1 MIGVRLSRSRM
12 NFGILGATEVR
23 DEARRVEL
31 PTGRARSLLALLILH
46 VGEPVAAERI
56 IDELWG
62 EDPPRTAGTVVQGL
76 ISRLRRSLEPGRAKA
91 GPSAILKTAGTGYC
105 LAIAPESVDAN
116 RFKGLLDRARGA
128 TLEERPEIL
137 ADALSMWRGPAL
149 ADFTYEPFAQRAIA
163 ALEELRTQAIE
174 DRVEAELSLRRGG
187 DLVAELEEVIAAN
200 PFRERLRGFLI
211 LALYRAGRRA
221 DALEAYRKT
230 RSLFAEELGLE
241 PGPGLRQLEAA
252 IFREDPGLDLT
263 PTIRAREQPL
273 TAPSAW
279 LPRERRT
286 VAVVAVDATPTADP
300 ASDPE
305 ALGRHGAYA
314 ARVASDAL
322 ERHGARVERLLG
334 DILMAFFG
342 FPLAHED
349 DALRAVRAALDAR
362 TAVYALEADPSFGKG
377 VRSRMRAGI
386 EVGEI
391 VVAGPAGALHDVVRG
406 PVLAATGR
414 LLQTAEDGDVVVGA
428 AAARLLKGSLI
439 LKQVERVT
447 SDGTKAFRVL
457 EVVAGGSGV
466 PRALTATMFG
476 RDEEL
481 TRIRSAFRRSLRSGS
496 PVRLLLL
503 GDAGIGKSRLAKELA
518 ASTRG
523 EANVITLRCPADG
536 EGAFTPVRQAMVEA
550 AGLHGWRALHDVLAG
565 GEDQAPAPLSQIAEA
580 MNLQAEPASASVLS
594 PAIRRLFEV
603 IADERPL
610 IVVFE
615 DLHWAEPTFLD
626 LIDLLEREAACRMFL
641 LCIARPDLLEYRP
654 EWKRLDTLQLRPL
667 SSGDLEG
674 LVVERA
680 GSMTSEI
687 RRQIVKASQGNPL
700 FAEQLLAALDDDA
713 DVVPGSLRGLLTM
726 RLDRL
731 GPGERDVLRCAS
743 VVGMDLGHDAV
754 CALLP
759 DDAQHFVERHLDA
772 LQRKRLIE
780 RVGTNRFRFSH
791 SLIRLAAYQSI
802 TREDRA
808 ALHERLAEWLMHDQ
822 SDQLPEFAQSLG
834 YHVGQAEMHRRAA
847 GTPDRTALR
856 RP

>member
-1 MIGVRLSRSRM
+1 M

-200 PFRERLRGFLI
+200 PFRERLRGFLM

-252 IFREDPGLDLT
+252 IFREDPGLELT

-286 VAVVAVDATPTADP
+286 VAVVAVDATPTADL

-334 DILMAFFG
+334 DMLMAFF
-342 FPLAHED
+342 
-349 DALRAVRAALDAR
+349 
-362 TAVYALEADPSFGKG
+362 
-377 VRSRMRAGI
+377 
-386 EVGEI
+386 I

-406 PVLAATGR
+406 PVLTVSGR
-414 LLQTAEDGDVVVGA
+414 LLQVAEDGDVVVGA
-428 AAARLLKGSLI
+428 AVARLLKGSLI

-457 EVVAGGSGV
+457 EVVAGASGV

-680 GSMTSEI
+680 GSITSEI

-743 VVGMDLGHDAV
+743 VVGMDLGYDAV

>member
-1 MIGVRLSRSRM
+1 M

-46 VGEPVAAERI
+46 AGEPVAAERI

-76 ISRLRRSLEPGRAKA
+76 ISRLRRLLEPGRAKG

-105 LAIAPESVDAN
+105 LAIAPESIDAN
-116 RFKGLLDRARGA
+116 RFKGLLDRARAA
-128 TLEERPEIL
+128 TPKERSEIL
-137 ADALSMWRGPAL
+137 ADALGMWRGPAL

-163 ALEELRTQAIE
+163 ALEELRTQAFE
-174 DRVEAELSLRRGG
+174 ERVEAELSLRLGG

-200 PFRERLRGFLI
+200 PFRERLRGFLM

-230 RSLFAEELGLE
+230 RSLFADELGLE

-252 IFREDPGLDLT
+252 IFREDPGLELK
-263 PTIRAREQPL
+263 PAIRVGEQSL
-273 TAPSAW
+273 KAPSYW

-286 VAVVAVDATPTADP
+286 VAVVAVDAMP
-300 ASDPE
+300 AAESARDPE
-305 ALGRHGAYA
+305 ALGRIGAQA

-362 TAVYALEADPSFGKG
+362 TAVYALDADPSSGKG
-377 VRSRMRAGI
+377 VRNRMRAGI

-391 VVAGPAGALHDVVRG
+391 VVAGPAGALQDVVRG
-406 PVLAATGR
+406 PVLAVSGQ
-414 LLQTAEDGDVVVGA
+414 LLQAADDGDVVVGA
-428 AAARLLKGSLI
+428 AAARLLRGSLI
-439 LKQVERVT
+439 LKQVERLA
-447 SDGTKAFRVL
+447 SGGTKVFRVL
-457 EVVAGGSGV
+457 DLVAGASGV
-466 PRALTATMFG
+466 PRALSAPMFG
-476 RDEEL
+476 RQEEL
-481 TRIRSAFRRSLRSGS
+481 TRMRSAFRRSLRSGS
-496 PVRLLLL
+496 PVRLLVL
-503 GDAGIGKSRLAKELA
+503 GDAGIGKSRLARELA
-518 ASTRG
+518 ASTRE

-550 AGLHGWRALHDVLAG
+550 AGLHGWRALHDVLAS
-565 GEDQAPAPLSQIAEA
+565 EDHGPAPLNQIAQA
-580 MNLQAEPASASVLS
+580 MNLQARPVSASALFL
-594 PAIRRLFEV
+594 AMRGLFEV
-603 IADERPL
+603 IARERPL
-610 IVVFE
+610 IIVFE
-615 DLHWAEPTFLD
+615 DLHWAEPTLLD
-626 LIDLLEREAACRMFL
+626 LIDLLEREAAGRMLL
-641 LCIARPDLLEYRP
+641 LCIARPDLLEHRP
-654 EWKRLDTLQLRPL
+654 EWKRLNTLPLGPL
-667 SSGDLEG
+667 SSGDLES

-680 GSMTSEI
+680 GSIAADT
-687 RRQIVKASQGNPL
+687 RRQIVEASQGNPL

-713 DVVPGSLRGLLTM
+713 DMVPGSLRGLLTM

-759 DDAQHFVERHLDA
+759 DDAQPFVERHLDA

-780 RVGTNRFRFSH
+780 RAGANRFRFCH
-791 SLIRLAAYQSI
+791 SLIRLAAYQSM

-808 ALHERLAEWLMHDQ
+808 ALHERFAEWLKHDQ
-822 SDQLPEFAQSLG
+822 SDQLPEFAQSLN
-834 YHVGQAEMHRRAA
+834 YHVGQAEMHRRAV

>member
-1 MIGVRLSRSRM
+1 M
-12 NFGILGATEVR
+12 NFDILGATEVR

-62 EDPPRTAGTVVQGL
+62 EDPPRTAGTVVQAL

-128 TLEERPEIL
+128 TPEERPEIL
-137 ADALSMWRGPAL
+137 ADALSVWRGPAL

-174 DRVEAELSLRRGG
+174 DRVEAVLSLRRGG
-187 DLVAELEEVIAAN
+187 DLVAELEEVITAN
-200 PFRERLRGFLI
+200 PFRERLRGFLM

-230 RSLFAEELGLE
+230 RSLFADELGLE

-252 IFREDPGLDLT
+252 IFREDPGLELK
-263 PTIRAREQPL
+263 PPIRTEEQPL

-334 DILMAFFG
+334 DMLMAFFG

-362 TAVYALEADPSFGKG
+362 TAVYALDADPSFGKS

-406 PVLAATGR
+406 PVLAVTGR
-414 LLQTAEDGDVVVGA
+414 LLQTAEDGDVVVGS

-439 LKQVERVT
+439 LKQVERLA
-447 SDGTKAFRVL
+447 SGGIKAFRVL
-457 EVVAGGSGV
+457 EVVAGASGV
-466 PRALTATMFG
+466 PRALSAPMFG
-476 RDEEL
+476 RQEEL
-481 TRIRSAFRRSLRSGS
+481 TRIRSTFRRSLRSGS
-496 PVRLLLL
+496 PGRLLVL
-503 GDAGIGKSRLAKELA
+503 GEAGIGKSRLARELA
-518 ASTRG
+518 ASTRE

-536 EGAFTPVRQAMVEA
+536 EGAFIPVRRAMVEA
-550 AGLHGWRALHDVLAG
+550 AGLDGWRALHDLLAS
-565 GEDQAPAPLSQIAEA
+565 EDHGPAPLSQIAEA
-580 MNLQAEPASASVLS
+580 MNLQAEPISASALF
-594 PAIRRLFEV
+594 PAMRRLFEV
-603 IADERPL
+603 IARDRPL
-610 IVVFE
+610 IVVLE

-626 LIDLLEREAACRMFL
+626 LIDLLEHEAAGRMLL
-641 LCIARPDLLEYRP
+641 LCIARPDLLEHRP
-654 EWKRLDTLQLRPL
+654 EWEGLDTMLLGPL
-667 SSGDLEG
+667 SSGDLES
-674 LVVERA
+674 LLVERA
-680 GSMTSEI
+680 GSIAADT
-687 RRQIVKASQGNPL
+687 RRQIVEAAQGNPL

-713 DVVPGSLRGLLTM
+713 DIVPGSLRGLLMT

-731 GPGERDVLRCAS
+731 GPGERDVLRSAS
-743 VVGMDLGHDAV
+743 VVGMDVGYDAV
-754 CALLP
+754 CAVLP
-759 DDAQHFVERHLDA
+759 DDARPFVERHLAA
-772 LQRKRLIE
+772 LQRKLLIE
-780 RVGTNRFRFSH
+780 RVGANRFRFCH
-791 SLIRLAAYQSI
+791 SLIRLAAYQSM
-802 TREDRA
+802 TRDDRA
-808 ALHERLAEWLMHDQ
+808 SLHERFAEWLKHDE
-822 SDQLPEFAQSLG
+822 SDQLPEIAQSVS
-834 YHVGQAEMHRRAA
+834 YHVDQAEIHRRAA
-847 GTPDRTALR
+847 GTPDQTALL

>member
-1 MIGVRLSRSRM
+1 M

-31 PTGRARSLLALLILH
+31 PTGRARSLLALLVLH
-46 VGEPVAAERI
+46 AGEPVAAERI

-76 ISRLRRSLEPGRAKA
+76 ISRLRRSLEPGRAKG

-105 LAIAPESVDAN
+105 LAIAPESIDAN
-116 RFKGLLDRARGA
+116 RFKGLLDRARAA
-128 TLEERPEIL
+128 TPEERSEIL
-137 ADALSMWRGPAL
+137 AAALGMWRGPAL

-163 ALEELRTQAIE
+163 TLEELRTQAIE

-187 DLVAELEEVIAAN
+187 DLVAELKEVIAAN
-200 PFRERLRGFLI
+200 PFRERLRGFLM

-221 DALEAYRKT
+221 DALEAYRQT
-230 RSLFAEELGLE
+230 RSLFADELGLE

-252 IFREDPGLDLT
+252 IFREDPGLELK
-263 PTIRAREQPL
+263 PTIRTGEPPL

-279 LPRERRT
+279 LPRERRM
-286 VAVVAVDATPTADP
+286 VALVAVDVTPTGESAP
-300 ASDPE
+300 DPE
-305 ALGRHGAYA
+305 ALGRVGAHA

-334 DILMAFFG
+334 DMLMAFFG

-362 TAVYALEADPSFGKG
+362 TAVYALDADPSSGKG
-377 VRSRMRAGI
+377 VRNRMSAGI

-391 VVAGPAGALHDVVRG
+391 VVAGPAGALQDVVRG
-406 PVLAATGR
+406 PVLAVTGR
-414 LLQTAEDGDVVVGA
+414 LLQAAADGDVVVGP
-428 AAARLLKGSLI
+428 AAARLLRGSLI
-439 LKQVERVT
+439 LKQVERLA

-457 EVVAGGSGV
+457 DVVAGASGV
-466 PRALTATMFG
+466 PRALSAPMFG
-476 RDEEL
+476 RQEEL
-481 TRIRSAFRRSLRSGS
+481 TRMRSAFRRSLRSGS
-496 PVRLLLL
+496 PVRLLVL

-518 ASTRG
+518 ASTRE

-565 GEDQAPAPLSQIAEA
+565 GDEHEPAPLNQIAEA
-580 MNLQAEPASASVLS
+580 MNLQAELVSASSLFS
-594 PAIRRLFEV
+594 AMRRLFEV
-603 IADERPL
+603 IARERPL
-610 IVVFE
+610 IIVFE

-626 LIDLLEREAACRMFL
+626 LIDLLEREAAGRMLL
-641 LCIARPDLLEYRP
+641 LCIARPDLLEHRP
-654 EWKRLDTLQLRPL
+654 EWERLNTLPLGPL
-667 SSGDLEG
+667 SSEDLES

-680 GSMTSEI
+680 GSLAADT
-687 RRQIVKASQGNPL
+687 RRQIVEASQGNPL
-700 FAEQLLAALDDDA
+700 FAEQLLAAHDDDA
-713 DVVPGSLRGLLTM
+713 GMVPGSLRGLLTM

-759 DDAQHFVERHLDA
+759 DDAQPFVERHLDA

-780 RVGTNRFRFSH
+780 RAGANRFRFCH
-791 SLIRLAAYQSI
+791 SLIRLAAYQSM

-808 ALHERLAEWLMHDQ
+808 ALHERFAEWLKHDQ
-822 SDQLPEFAQSLG
+822 SDQLSEIAQILG
-834 YHVGQAEMHRRAA
+834 YHFDQAEIHRRAA
-847 GTPDRTALR
+847 GTPSQAALQ

>member
-1 MIGVRLSRSRM
+1 M

-46 VGEPVAAERI
+46 AGEPVAAERI

-76 ISRLRRSLEPGRAKA
+76 ISRLRRLLEPGRAKG

-105 LAIAPESVDAN
+105 LAIAPESIDAN
-116 RFKGLLDRARGA
+116 RFKGLLDRARAA
-128 TLEERPEIL
+128 TPKERSEIL
-137 ADALSMWRGPAL
+137 ADALGMWRGPAL

-163 ALEELRTQAIE
+163 ALEELRTQAFE
-174 DRVEAELSLRRGG
+174 ERVEAELSLRLGG

-200 PFRERLRGFLI
+200 PFRERLRGFLM

-230 RSLFAEELGLE
+230 RSLFADELGLE
-241 PGPGLRQLEAA
+241 PGPGLRRLEAA
-252 IFREDPGLDLT
+252 IFREDPGLEVK
-263 PTIRAREQPL
+263 PAIRVGEQSL
-273 TAPSAW
+273 KAPSYW

-286 VAVVAVDATPTADP
+286 VAVVAIDAMP
-300 ASDPE
+300 AAESARDPE
-305 ALGRHGAYA
+305 ALGRIGAQA

-362 TAVYALEADPSFGKG
+362 TAVYALDADPSSGKG
-377 VRSRMRAGI
+377 VRNRMRAGI

-391 VVAGPAGALHDVVRG
+391 VVAGPAGALQNVVRG
-406 PVLAATGR
+406 PVLAVSGQ
-414 LLQTAEDGDVVVGA
+414 LLQAADDGDVVVGA
-428 AAARLLKGSLI
+428 AAARLLRGSLI
-439 LKQVERVT
+439 LKQVERLA
-447 SDGTKAFRVL
+447 SGGTKVFRVL
-457 EVVAGGSGV
+457 DLVAGASGV
-466 PRALTATMFG
+466 PRALSAPMFG
-476 RDEEL
+476 RQEEL
-481 TRIRSAFRRSLRSGS
+481 TRMRSAFRRSLRSGS
-496 PVRLLLL
+496 PVRLLVL
-503 GDAGIGKSRLAKELA
+503 GDAGIGKSRLARELA
-518 ASTRG
+518 ASTRE

-550 AGLHGWRALHDVLAG
+550 AGLHGWRALHDVLAS
-565 GEDQAPAPLSQIAEA
+565 EDHGPAPLNQIAQA
-580 MNLQAEPASASVLS
+580 MNLQARPVSASALCL
-594 PAIRRLFEV
+594 AMRGLFEV
-603 IADERPL
+603 IARERPL
-610 IVVFE
+610 IIVFE
-615 DLHWAEPTFLD
+615 DLHWAEPTLLD
-626 LIDLLEREAACRMFL
+626 LIDLLEREAAGRMLL
-641 LCIARPDLLEYRP
+641 LCIARPDLLEHRP
-654 EWKRLDTLQLRPL
+654 EWKRLNTLPLGPL
-667 SSGDLEG
+667 SSGDLES

-680 GSMTSEI
+680 GSIAADT
-687 RRQIVKASQGNPL
+687 RRQIVEASQGNPL

-713 DVVPGSLRGLLTM
+713 DMVPGSLRGLLTM

-759 DDAQHFVERHLDA
+759 DDAQPFVERHLDA
-772 LQRKRLIE
+772 LQRRRLIE
-780 RVGTNRFRFSH
+780 RAGADRFRFCH
-791 SLIRLAAYQSI
+791 SLIRLAAYQSM

-808 ALHERLAEWLMHDQ
+808 ALHERFAEWLKHDQ
-822 SDQLPEFAQSLG
+822 SDQLPEFAQSLN
-834 YHVGQAEMHRRAA
+834 YHVGQAEMHRRTV
-847 GTPDRTALR
+847 GTPEQTALR

>member
-1 MIGVRLSRSRM
+1 M
-12 NFGILGATEVR
+12 NFGILGPTEVR
-23 DEARRVEL
+23 DEARRVEI

-46 VGEPVAAERI
+46 AGEPVAAERI

-62 EDPPRTAGTVVQGL
+62 DDPPRTAGTVVQGL
-76 ISRLRRSLEPGRAKA
+76 VSRLRRSLEPARAKG

-105 LAIAPESVDAN
+105 LAIPPESIDAN

-128 TLEERPEIL
+128 APDERPEIL
-137 ADALSMWRGPAL
+137 SDALSIWRGPAL

-200 PFRERLRGFLI
+200 PFRERLRGFLM

-252 IFREDPGLDLT
+252 IFREDPGLELK
-263 PTIRAREQPL
+263 PTTRTGEQSL
-273 TAPSAW
+273 TAPSSW

-286 VAVVAVDATPTADP
+286 VAVVAVDATPTADSAP
-300 ASDPE
+300 DPE
-305 ALGRHGAYA
+305 ALGSIGAHA

-334 DILMAFFG
+334 DMLMAFFG

-362 TAVYALEADPSFGKG
+362 TAVYALDADPSSGKG
-377 VRSRMRAGI
+377 VRNRMRAGI

-391 VVAGPAGALHDVVRG
+391 VVAGPAGAIQDVVRG
-406 PVLAATGR
+406 PVLAVTGR
-414 LLQTAEDGDVVVGA
+414 LLQAAEDGDVVLGP
-428 AAARLLKGSLI
+428 AAARLLRGSLI
-439 LKQVERVT
+439 LKQVERPA

-457 EVVAGGSGV
+457 DVVAGASGV
-466 PRALTATMFG
+466 PRALSAPMIG
-476 RDEEL
+476 RQEEL
-481 TRIRSAFRRSLRSGS
+481 TRLRSAFRRSLGSVS
-496 PVRLLLL
+496 PVRLLVL
-503 GDAGIGKSRLAKELA
+503 GDAGIGKSRLARELA
-518 ASTRG
+518 ASTRE

-565 GEDQAPAPLSQIAEA
+565 EDQGPAPLNQIAEA
-580 MNLQAEPASASVLS
+580 MNLQAEPVSASALF
-594 PAIRRLFEV
+594 PAMRRLFEV
-603 IADERPL
+603 IAHERPL

-626 LIDLLEREAACRMFL
+626 LIDLLEREAAGRMFL
-641 LCIARPDLLEYRP
+641 LCIARHDLLEYRA
-654 EWKRLDTLQLRPL
+654 EWKGLDTLQLRPL
-667 SSGDLEG
+667 SSGDLES

-680 GSMTSEI
+680 GSIAADT
-687 RRQIVKASQGNPL
+687 RRQIVEASQGNPL
-700 FAEQLLAALDDDA
+700 FAEQLLAALDDETDM
-713 DVVPGSLRGLLTM
+713 VPGSLRGLLTM

-743 VVGMDLGHDAV
+743 VAGMDLGHDAV

-759 DDAQHFVERHLDA
+759 DAAQPFVERHLDA
-772 LQRKRLIE
+772 LQRKSLIE
-780 RVGTNRFRFSH
+780 RVGANRFRFCH
-791 SLIRLAAYQSI
+791 SLIRLAAYQSM

-808 ALHERLAEWLMHDQ
+808 VLHERFAEWLKHDQ
-822 SDQLPEFAQSLG
+822 SDQLPEFARSLG
-834 YHVGQAEMHRRAA
+834 
-847 GTPDRTALR
+847 
-856 RP
+856 

>member
-1 MIGVRLSRSRM
+1 M

-62 EDPPRTAGTVVQGL
+62 EDPPRTAGTVVHGL

-105 LAIAPESVDAN
+105 LAIAPESIDAN
-116 RFKGLLDRARGA
+116 RFKGLLDRARAA
-128 TLEERPEIL
+128 TPEERSEIL
-137 ADALSMWRGPAL
+137 ADALAMWRGPAL

-163 ALEELRTQAIE
+163 ALEELRVQAIE
-174 DRVEAELSLRRGG
+174 ERVEAELSLRRGG

-200 PFRERLRGFLI
+200 PFRERLRGFLM

-252 IFREDPGLDLT
+252 IFREDPGLELK
-263 PTIRAREQPL
+263 PTIRPGEQSL
-273 TAPSAW
+273 TASSSW

-286 VAVVAVDATPTADP
+286 VAVVAVDATPA
-300 ASDPE
+300 AESARDPE
-305 ALGRHGAYA
+305 ALGRLGAHA

-334 DILMAFFG
+334 DMLMAFFG

-362 TAVYALEADPSFGKG
+362 TAVYALDDDPSSGKG
-377 VRSRMRAGI
+377 VRNRMRAGV

-391 VVAGPAGALHDVVRG
+391 VVAGPAGALQDIVRG
-406 PVLAATGR
+406 PVLAIAGR
-414 LLQTAEDGDVVVGA
+414 LLQAAEDGDVIVGP
-428 AAARLLKGSLI
+428 AAARLLRGSLI
-439 LKQVERVT
+439 MKQVERLA
-447 SDGTKAFRVL
+447 SEGTKAFRVL
-457 EVVAGGSGV
+457 DVVAGASGV
-466 PRALTATMFG
+466 PRALSAPMFG
-476 RDEEL
+476 REAEL
-481 TRIRSAFRRSLRSGS
+481 TRMRSAFRRSLSSGS
-496 PVRLLLL
+496 PVRLLVL
-503 GDAGIGKSRLAKELA
+503 GDAGIGKSRLARELA
-518 ASTRG
+518 ASTRE

-536 EGAFTPVRQAMVEA
+536 EGAFIPVRQAMVEA

-565 GEDQAPAPLSQIAEA
+565 EDHGQAPLNQIAEA
-580 MNLQAEPASASVLS
+580 MNLQAEPVSASALF
-594 PAIRRLFEV
+594 PAMRRLFEV
-603 IADERPL
+603 VASERPL
-610 IVVFE
+610 IIVFE

-626 LIDLLEREAACRMFL
+626 LIDLLEREAAGRILL
-641 LCIARPDLLEYRP
+641 LCIARPDLLENRP
-654 EWKRLDTLQLRPL
+654 EWERLDTLPLGAL
-667 SSGDLEG
+667 SSGDLES

-680 GSMTSEI
+680 GSIAADT
-687 RRQIVKASQGNPL
+687 RRQIVEASQGNPL

-713 DVVPGSLRGLLTM
+713 EMVPGSLRGLLTM

-731 GPGERDVLRCAS
+731 GPGESDVLRCAS

-759 DDAQHFVERHLDA
+759 DDARPFVERHLDA

-780 RVGTNRFRFSH
+780 RAGANRLRFCH
-791 SLIRLAAYQSI
+791 SLIRQAAYQSM
-802 TREDRA
+802 THEDRA
-808 ALHERLAEWLMHDQ
+808 ALHERFAEWLKHDQ
-822 SDQLPEFAQSLG
+822 SDQLPEIAQSLG
-834 YHVGQAEMHRRAA
+834 YHVDQAQIHRRAA
-847 GTPDRTALR
+847 GTPDQTALQ

>member
-1 MIGVRLSRSRM
+1 M

-46 VGEPVAAERI
+46 AGEPVAAERI

-76 ISRLRRSLEPGRAKA
+76 ISRLRRLLEPGRAKG

-105 LAIAPESVDAN
+105 LAIAPESIDAN
-116 RFKGLLDRARGA
+116 RFKGLLDRARAA
-128 TLEERPEIL
+128 TPKERSEIL
-137 ADALSMWRGPAL
+137 ADALGMWRGPAL

-163 ALEELRTQAIE
+163 ALEELRTQAFE
-174 DRVEAELSLRRGG
+174 ERVEAELSLRLGG

-200 PFRERLRGFLI
+200 PFRERLRGFLM

-230 RSLFAEELGLE
+230 RSLFADELGLE

-252 IFREDPGLDLT
+252 IFREDPGLELK
-263 PTIRAREQPL
+263 PAIRVGEQSL
-273 TAPSAW
+273 KAPSYW

-286 VAVVAVDATPTADP
+286 VAVVAVDAMP
-300 ASDPE
+300 AAESARDPE
-305 ALGRHGAYA
+305 ALGRIGAQA

-362 TAVYALEADPSFGKG
+362 TAVYALDADPSSGKG
-377 VRSRMRAGI
+377 VRNRMRAGI

-391 VVAGPAGALHDVVRG
+391 VVAGPAGALQDVVRG
-406 PVLAATGR
+406 PVLAVSGQ
-414 LLQTAEDGDVVVGA
+414 LLQAADDGDVVVGA
-428 AAARLLKGSLI
+428 AAARLLRGSLI
-439 LKQVERVT
+439 LKQVERLA
-447 SDGTKAFRVL
+447 SGGTKVFRVL
-457 EVVAGGSGV
+457 DLVAGASGV
-466 PRALTATMFG
+466 PRALSAPMFG
-476 RDEEL
+476 RQEEL
-481 TRIRSAFRRSLRSGS
+481 TRMRSAFRRSLRSGS
-496 PVRLLLL
+496 PVRLLVL
-503 GDAGIGKSRLAKELA
+503 GDAGIGKSRLARELA
-518 ASTRG
+518 ASTRE

-550 AGLHGWRALHDVLAG
+550 AGLHGWRALHDVLAS
-565 GEDQAPAPLSQIAEA
+565 EDHGPAPLNQIAQA
-580 MNLQAEPASASVLS
+580 MNLQARPVSASALFL
-594 PAIRRLFEV
+594 AMRGLFEV
-603 IADERPL
+603 IARERPL
-610 IVVFE
+610 IIVFE
-615 DLHWAEPTFLD
+615 DLHWAEPTLLD
-626 LIDLLEREAACRMFL
+626 LIDLLEREAAGRMLL
-641 LCIARPDLLEYRP
+641 LCIARPDLLEHRP
-654 EWKRLDTLQLRPL
+654 EWKRLNTLPLGPL
-667 SSGDLEG
+667 SSGDLES

-680 GSMTSEI
+680 GSIAADT
-687 RRQIVKASQGNPL
+687 RRQIVEASQGNPL

-713 DVVPGSLRGLLTM
+713 DMVPGSLRGLLTM

-759 DDAQHFVERHLDA
+759 DDAQPFVERHLDA
-772 LQRKRLIE
+772 LQRRRLIE
-780 RVGTNRFRFSH
+780 RAGADRFRFCH
-791 SLIRLAAYQSI
+791 SLIRLAAYQSM

-808 ALHERLAEWLMHDQ
+808 TLHERFAEWLKHDQ
-822 SDQLPEFAQSLG
+822 SDQLPEFAQSLN
-834 YHVGQAEMHRRAA
+834 YHVGQAEMHRRAV